1 MVDEVAG
8 LKDGSNTQNMPAQN
22 RITHGRL
29 EGICYNQLLQLIP
42 LPTGFLFLIIWI
54 LRSFELLGNEGDDR
68 DVDDWDNDDV
78 DEDDDGDDDDDEDSG
93 EDDGVDEY

>member
-42 LPTGFLFLIIWI
+42 LPTGFLFLI
-54 LRSFELLGNEGDDR
+54 F
-68 DVDDWDNDDV
+68 
-78 DEDDDGDDDDDEDSG
+78 
-93 EDDGVDEY
+93 